1 MNDLI
6 TKCVTKEEKLKER
19 KEWHSH
25 IICPKQTHFWK
36 GTLENTKSTS
46 NASHKYQG
54 SGKPGKGQQQNVGG
68 PKSTTF
74 KKDTWCVRRTAPR
87 KLTIGCSRSS

>member
-1 MNDLI
+1 MSDRA
-6 TKCVTKEEKLKER
+6 KLSVHR
-19 KEWHSH
+19 KPTSGKGH
-25 IICPKQTHFWK
+25 WK
-36 GTLENTKSTS
+36 NTKSTS